1 MTHGS
6 FQPQAATLGLF
17 LWSQTFLKNRCRKER
32 ELLLIWGPAP
42 RPPGFFQGMGVYRP
56 MRVKAGREAQL
67 HAPFSSFDELTG
79 LFLSAV
85 ASPQSRPPLHPLRSP
100 YKPHD
105 PAQVFFESD
114 TTFLLLPSHSG
125 TTVEWYLRTQA
136 GPSGGNTEAGW
147 RSAQA
152 RHSDRVGSIHPAGGD
167 AGSTKAVGPDVFR
180 SQLRFSTGSVGS
192 SSCKIG
198 RAHV

>member
-42 RPPGFFQGMGVYRP
+42 SPPGFFQGMGVYRP

-114 TTFLLLPSHSG
+114 TTFLLLPPF
-125 TTVEWYLRTQA
+125 T
-136 GPSGGNTEAGW
+136 P
-147 RSAQA
+147 RS
-152 RHSDRVGSIHPAGGD
+152 VW
-167 AGSTKAVGPDVFR
+167 
-180 SQLRFSTGSVGS
+180 STGNRRNCSVVAERASALFEWQEPCEPRGS
-192 SSCKIG
+192 STDL
-198 RAHV
+198 

>member
-42 RPPGFFQGMGVYRP
+42 SPPGFFQGMGVYRP

-114 TTFLLLPSHSG
+114 TTFLLLPIRHDD
-125 TTVEWYLRTQA
+125 A
-136 GPSGGNTEAGW
+136 GFAKVGRMAEAG
-147 RSAQA
+147 R
-152 RHSDRVGSIHPAGGD
+152 
-167 AGSTKAVGPDVFR
+167 
-180 SQLRFSTGSVGS
+180 L
-192 SSCKIG
+192 
-198 RAHV
+198 

>member
-1 MTHGS
+1 
-6 FQPQAATLGLF
+6 
-17 LWSQTFLKNRCRKER
+17 LKNRCRKER

-42 RPPGFFQGMGVYRP
+42 SPPGFFQGMGVYRP

-114 TTFLLLPSHSG
+114 TTFLLLPG
-125 TTVEWYLRTQA
+125 QVTGKKRT
-136 GPSGGNTEAGW
+136 
-147 RSAQA
+147 A
-152 RHSDRVGSIHPAGGD
+152 REPLLKCRNVP
-167 AGSTKAVGPDVFR
+167 
-180 SQLRFSTGSVGS
+180 
-192 SSCKIG
+192 
-198 RAHV
+198 

>member
-1 MTHGS
+1 
-6 FQPQAATLGLF
+6 PLVPN
-17 LWSQTFLKNRCRKER
+17 FLKNRCRKER

-85 ASPQSRPPLHPLRSP
+85 ASPQRRPPLHPLPSP

-114 TTFLLLPSHSG
+114 TTFLLLPRQSIEEFEKDLKNNLYRIWNRMSSG
-125 TTVEWYLRTQA
+125 SYFPPAVLTVKIPKAKGGERTL
-136 GPSGGNTEAGW
+136 GIPTV
-147 RSAQA
+147 
-152 RHSDRVGSIHPAGGD
+152 SD
-167 AGSTKAVGPDVFR
+167 
-180 SQLRFSTGSVGS
+180 
-192 SSCKIG
+192 
-198 RAHV
+198 